1 MNLSNTN
8 PTGIST
14 ALGLGG
20 LTGSNYKTFMLYLS
34 ELVVNHAVDL
44 NDPNSA
50 YNQLEIANSSI
61 KNADT
66 ITGTK

>member
-1 MNLSNTN
+1 MNLSDTN
-8 PTGIST
+8 PTGISA
-14 ALGLGG
+14 ALGLR

-61 KNADT
+61 KMP
-66 ITGTK
+66 IQ